1 MCVGFSIEE
10 AKLINPPPL
19 PPPPHTHSS
28 ARITLA
34 SPADAATAAAA
45 LAVDPELRPAL
56 VTRSVTAEGDAL
68 VLRVAAA
75 DARTL
80 RASACTLC
88 DVAGV
93 AARAVEAWPA
103 AEMETGGE

>member
-1 MCVGFSIEE
+1 MSVHVCGLMDGQP
-10 AKLINPPPL
+10 ANTNINS
-19 PPPPHTHSS
+19 PHPHSS

-45 LAVDPELRPAL
+45 LSVDPELRPAL
-56 VTRSVTAEGDAL
+56 VTRSVTADGDAL

-103 AEMETGGE
+103 AEMERGSE

>member
-1 MCVGFSIEE
+1 MLNKFNRRE
-10 AKLINPPPL
+10 LM
-19 PPPPHTHSS
+19 T
-28 ARITLA
+28 
-34 SPADAATAAAA
+34 AAA

-56 VTRSVTAEGDAL
+56 VSRAITSEGSDL
-68 VLRVAAA
+68 VLSVAAA

-103 AEMETGGE
+103 SE